1 MNGTAPGTAFIFI
14 FKPKRS
20 DLERQPW
27 DGLPALMMADQ
38 KGKKMRKY
46 RIVAAN
52 KEHFESLIKD
62 YRAAGFILVTCGNR
76 FAELETE
83 YEFISIEY

>member
-1 MNGTAPGTAFIFI
+1 MGQPPG
-14 FKPKRS
+14 S
-20 DLERQPW
+20 DDGRLER
-27 DGLPALMMADQ
+27 
-38 KGKKMRKY
+38 KKMRKY

-83 YEFISIEY
+83 REFVSIEY

>member
-1 MNGTAPGTAFIFI
+1 MGRSPG
-14 FKPKRS
+14 S
-20 DLERQPW
+20 DDGRPERE
-27 DGLPALMMADQ
+27 
-38 KGKKMRKY
+38 KMRNY

-62 YRAAGFILVTCGNR
+62 YRAAGFMLVTYGNR